1 MSTDPCRSTGA
12 PRALRPSVCF
22 PQRKWGRDTHPPS
35 LPWEPRDDAS
45 AGTSMWPSTVLVQ
58 ALSQS
63 QRSKGPYLAGCPFRQ
78 RAARARTCIVPAT
91 SRGMRLDDLPADLL
105 LLVLGRL
112 NAADLARAGK
122 ASGTL
127 RAPVQRAAAHA
138 LRRLDEA
145 AGTEVQRGVDL
156 SHDLLQQLRACEAF
170 FITNF
175 STFVHRE
182 FSGDLPPPE
191 PSPSGCKFF
200 ECPQLGRLER
210 AGRDVTTGGELALQ
224 SPLGSECRLEYRF
237 VLVND
242 GVPCKHVPSQGV
254 SSFLFLRKVMEVL
267 ETYVPPHLRGWRV
280 GDRLVQQAFQMVRDS
295 ANCGRV
301 GFRLRPTCTFVS
313 GSFLRRHSTLPT
325 DGWLRETD
333 SCLDFFS
340 TPDGQVVTARRVALK
355 ALPVAELK
363 AMCQQRGFS
372 TAFRKPAL
380 IEFLIQNEYGEAVF
394 CR

>member
-1 MSTDPCRSTGA
+1 
-12 PRALRPSVCF
+12 
-22 PQRKWGRDTHPPS
+22 
-35 LPWEPRDDAS
+35 
-45 AGTSMWPSTVLVQ
+45 MWLSTVLVQ
-58 ALSQS
+58 ALSQP
-63 QRSKGPYLAGCPFRQ
+63 QDEARSLGSYYNCTPSARR
-78 RAARARTCIVPAT
+78 RADLPAIAW
-91 SRGMRLDDLPADLL
+91 MRLDDLPADLL
-105 LLVLGRL
+105 LLVLGGL

-127 RAPVQRAAAHA
+127 RALVQRAAAHA

-182 FSGDLPPPE
+182 FLGDLPPPE

-200 ECPQLGRLER
+200 ECPQLGRLEH
-210 AGRDVTTGGELALQ
+210 AARDVTTGGELALQ

-280 GDRLVQQAFQMVRDS
+280 GERLAQQAFQLVRDS
-295 ANCGRV
+295 ANDGPV
-301 GFRLRPTCTFVS
+301 EFRLRPTCTFVS
-313 GSFLRRHSTLPT
+313 GSFLRRHPTLPT

-340 TPDGQVVTARRVALK
+340 TPDGLVVTARRVALK

-363 AMCQQRGFS
+363 AMCQQRGFA

-394 CR
+394 CRS